1 MPVKSLSP
9 RARLFALMSPV
20 ILTGCQ
26 STIPSAGIDGA
37 SFCATARA
45 IYYWRHDTKPTIA
58 QIREPNA
65 VGVALK
71 YGWIRK

>member
-1 MPVKSLSP
+1 
-9 RARLFALMSPV
+9 MSPV

-26 STIPSAGIDGA
+26 STIPSAEIDGA
-37 SFCATARA
+37 TFCATARA